1 MIKFILILL
10 AILLTL
16 LGLIICWL
24 LFASNS
30 YSFIVSKNEIITGEA
45 TFKVLELL
53 KVYLKYIDGKPSLEI
68 FLINKKLYPRFSKEE
83 KPISSKSQTSKEE
96 TVILKDKSAQTKE
109 RAGKEAAV
117 LKDKSA
123 QTKERAGKEAAVLK
137 DKSAQTKERT
147 SKEAAVLKDKSAQTK
162 ERAGKESTASK
173 DKSVQT
179 KEDEIFSSFEPLEPL
194 EPLEMPEF
202 PSLEENEIDF
212 EKGFKKT
219 IEKESKSAFEF
230 YKGLWD
236 VAIDSEYKTVA
247 WSGLYRTLRSI
258 VKIIKPNYIF
268 FDIVLGLNEYEDT
281 GRLIAKISA
290 FAPCYARYGS
300 INGNFTEKGIWGNFE
315 IEGKFNLYQI
325 VRPTIVLIL
334 NYSFREYI
342 KEILRYIKNNK

>member
-109 RAGKEAAV
+109 RAG
-117 LKDKSA
+117 
-123 QTKERAGKEAAVLK
+123 
-137 DKSAQTKERT
+137 
-147 SKEAAVLKDKSAQTK
+147 KEAAVLKDKSAQTK

>member
-123 QTKERAGKEAAVLK
+123 QTKER
-137 DKSAQTKERT
+137 T
-147 SKEAAVLKDKSAQTK
+147 SKEAAVLKDKSA
-162 ERAGKESTASK
+162 
-173 DKSVQT
+173 QT